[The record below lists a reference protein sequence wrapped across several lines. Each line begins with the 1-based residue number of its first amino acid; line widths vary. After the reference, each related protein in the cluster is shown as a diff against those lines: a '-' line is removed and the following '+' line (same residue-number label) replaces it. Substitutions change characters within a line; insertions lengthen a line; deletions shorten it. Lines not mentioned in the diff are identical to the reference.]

1 MPVLQLNS
9 VRDTTLWG
17 LLNNGFSGADA
28 EAAKTFAQNLLAITQ
43 EAYDRMKSFPSLH
56 PEYTLH
62 DEVHCLRVTELMYRV
77 IPQSVIPLLN
87 PIEITLLILAAHFH
101 DQGMVMEQGELYQ
114 VRASSE
120 FKIFEDTWE
129 IEHPNV
135 KAVRQRL
142 GDRNITGPEKQQ
154 IRDAYYEL
162 RGALLTDYV
171 RRNHGERSAEFIRN
185 GYGSDLRWAV
195 GGSNLAELVARLS
208 SSHVRSAT
216 ELVPAKGFRHDE
228 VIGTYRINMPY
239 LGLVLRLADIL
250 DLDRDRTPNSLYRTI
265 DFRSHVSL
273 REWEKHRSVQ
283 GWVIEPTLIQ
293 FTMQCEH
300 PEYQRAAYQ
309 FMDWVDK
316 ELRDSK
322 EMVRSFPSQFSH
334 YNLEL
339 PVAVDRTRIEPKD
352 NAYIYYDLEF
362 SLSRDEVVK
371 LLMTDNLYKS
381 PKLCVRELLQNA
393 LDALRHRKALIKRDN
408 ETDWDQGKV
417 RMEHLLDADDRE
429 VIRCIDNGVGMDRSI
444 IERFLT
450 KAGRSYYR
458 SPEFEQER
466 VSFREHGVDFDPCA
480 QFGIGFMSCFMM
492 GDRIRILTR
501 RDNGPSRGLGESLIV
516 EINGL
521 GGIIVIRQGDEA
533 QPAGTTVE
541 ITGRKKLRGFEEWQ
555 DNVQLIAML
564 NGFAVACE
572 FPIEGNCTLLEIAES
587 TSIPAG
593 IAQHSTPIEAAGIT
607 SQKTIVQDF
616 SEVEPLLRGDLRLSM
631 LVNQDG
637 KFTLRNSEATWKP
650 HRATAPVDRSPTL
663 WTANGQEID
672 KYARI
677 RENQT
682 ALDGILV
689 AGEPSREGDHRLW
702 NITIYPSP
710 IRLGRAR
717 FTLDIRGQIKPPLTP
732 ARNPP
737 ESTRGFFSQEP
748 RWEYIQTLASQA
760 GGRLWEQISQQI
772 EEGLDPETF
781 WQLAIID
788 HGYSSG
794 LTWMRSN
801 VIWSRISV
809 PLVNADE
816 TVTWRKISDLGVVQ
830 PVTIKQESK
839 SDTFQLVC
847 SDGHKIGP
855 YDDLVQ
861 WFDEQFKSEAHRDVN
876 RLAASMSTVI
886 VDGDATALELRPPI
900 DGLPPQRN
908 LFTGEFSET
917 VYCLPYGLEL
927 SNIFCVQMTAPLRT
941 VNRNHP
947 LVREALTS
955 KYLEQKS
962 ELQEFAKTAIQ
973 CLAAPQ
979 TAALLMDSTLKI
991 ERQQR
996 IAGYRYED
1004 VDWASVIP
1012 ELQPPYRIR
1021 ASNGKVLEITEEDFR
1036 RWAAAPVDRN
1046 N

>member
-9 VRDTTLWG
+9 VRDTALWN
-17 LLNNGFSGADA
+17 LLNDGFSGADA
-28 EAAKTFAQNLLAITQ
+28 EAARTFAQNLLDISQ
-43 EAYDRMKSFPSLH
+43 QAYDRMKNFPSLH

-77 IPQSVIPLLN
+77 MPQSVIPLLN
-87 PIEITLLILAAHFH
+87 PVEVALLILAAHFH
-101 DQGMVMEQGELYQ
+101 DQGMVMDQGELSQ
-114 VRASSE
+114 VRASSQ
-120 FKIFEDTWE
+120 FKVFEDTWE
-129 IEHPNV
+129 IEHPNI
-135 KAVRQRL
+135 KEVRQRL
-142 GDRNITGPEKQQ
+142 GDRNVTGAEKEA
-154 IRDAYYEL
+154 IRDTYYEL

-171 RRNHGERSAEFIRN
+171 RINHGERSAEFIRN
-185 GYGSDLRWAV
+185 KYGSDPRWTV
-195 GGSNLAELVARLS
+195 SDSNIAELVARLS
-208 SSHVRSAT
+208 ASHVRSAT

-228 VIGTYRINMPY
+228 VVGTYPINMPY

-273 REWEKHRSVQ
+273 REWGKHRSVQ

-309 FMDWVDK
+309 FMDWIDK

-381 PKLCVRELLQNA
+381 PKLCIRELLQNA

-408 ETDWDQGKV
+408 ETVWDQGKV
-417 RMEHLLDADDRE
+417 KMEHALDDEGRE

-501 RDNGPSRGLGESLIV
+501 RDNGPSRGLGEPLIV

-521 GGIIVIRQGDEA
+521 GGIIVIRRGEEVQS
-533 QPAGTTVE
+533 AGTTVE
-541 ITGRKKLRGFEEWQ
+541 ITGRKFPRGFEEWQ
-555 DNVQLIAML
+555 DQVQLIAML

-572 FPIEGNCTLLEIAES
+572 FPIEGSCTLPEIVKS

-593 IAQHSTPIEAAGIT
+593 IVGIQTALETAGIEN
-607 SQKTIVQDF
+607 QRTIVQGF
-616 SEVEPLLRGDLRLSM
+616 SEVHPLLRGSARLSF
-631 LVNQDG
+631 LLDENGV
-637 KFTLRNSEATWKP
+637 FTLANSEAVWRAPTDKP
-650 HRATAPVDRSPTL
+650 VERSATL
-663 WTANGQEID
+663 WKTNAEAIGQYE
-672 KYARI
+672 RLH
-677 RENQT
+677 T
-682 ALDGILV
+682 GLTSVDGILV
-689 AGEPSREGDHRLW
+689 AGEPPNRWSESLW
-702 NITIYPSP
+702 NITTYPSP
-710 IRLGRAR
+710 IHLGRAR
-717 FTLDIRGQIKPPLTP
+717 FALDIRGQIKPPLTP

-737 ESTRGFFSQEP
+737 DSARELFSSEP
-748 RWEYIQTLASQA
+748 RWAYVQSLASEA
-760 GGRLWEQISQQI
+760 NGRLWETVAEQL
-772 EEGLDPETF
+772 EHGLSPETF

-794 LTWMRSN
+794 LTWMRSD
-801 VIWSRISV
+801 VIWSRILV

-816 TVTWRKISDLGVVQ
+816 TVTWSKISDLGVLQ
-830 PVTIKQESK
+830 PVAISQEGK
-839 SDTFQLVC
+839 SETFQLVC
-847 SDGHKIGP
+847 SDGQKVEPCDSLI
-855 YDDLVQ
+855 Q
-861 WFDEQFKSEAHRDVN
+861 WFDEQYKSEAHRDVN
-876 RLAASMSTVI
+876 RLVASMSTVI
-886 VDGDATALELRPPI
+886 LDGDAAALELRPPT
-900 DGLPPQRN
+900 DDSPPQRG
-908 LFTGEFSET
+908 LFTGEFSPT
-917 VYCLPYGLEL
+917 VYALPYALEL
-927 SNIFCVQMTAPLRT
+927 SNIFSVQMVPLRT
-941 VNRNHP
+941 VNRHHP
-947 LVREALTS
+947 IVREALNS

-962 ELQEFAKTAIQ
+962 ELQEFAKTAVK
-973 CLAAPQ
+973 CLTAPE
-979 TAALLMDSTLKI
+979 TVGVLLDSTLKI

-996 IAGYRYED
+996 IAGYRYEE

-1012 ELQPPYRIR
+1012 ELRPPYQVR
-1021 ASNGKVLEITEEDFR
+1021 AANGEVLEIVEEDFR
-1036 RWAAAPVDRN
+1036 RWANAPVDEQA
-1046 N
+1046 